1 MDVVFLWINA
11 SDPRVAAQLRR
22 AHTTKA
28 GAVNATGD
36 GAQPMRYRS
45 FGELELS
52 IASVKR
58 FATGVGRMFIIT
70 SGERPTFTHNDV
82 RLIQHA
88 SFIPRSRLPTFSTHA
103 IHAHLYRLSRRL
115 SNPFLL
121 MDDDI
126 LLTRRLNLRQL
137 QTNYLAS
144 EGRRWPLKPLAN
156 RTFLRGVQNSV
167 LAARQ
172 RLGAGQPRQHVPA
185 HAPQLC
191 FFETLV
197 ATARIFQKETLEHLY
212 NPFRSL
218 NECNL
223 RVLWN
228 AVDRKFGTCNTR
240 AGDRVV
246 HFLEMGIHGVPAFSR
261 ELCNVRDAPRQ
272 YVTIN
277 DAIRNASA
285 LALAAYT
292 TALRPFFAWLRAL
305 YAVNGSQWAART
317 YGDAMVCHRPPPPSP
332 PPPPPP
338 PPPGL
343 LCRWFHRGCAGS
355 SKS

>member
-11 SDPRVAAQLRR
+11 SDPRVAVQLRR

-58 FATGVGRMFIIT
+58 FARGVGRMFLIT
-70 SGERPTFTHNDV
+70 SGERPTFWHNDV
-82 RLIQHA
+82 RLIKHA
-88 SFIPRSRLPTFSTHA
+88 SFIPRNRLPTFSTHA
-103 IHAHLYRLSRRL
+103 IHAWLHRLSRRL

-126 LLTRRLNLRQL
+126 LLTSRLNLRHL
-137 QTNYLAS
+137 NTNYLAG
-144 EGRRWPLKPLAN
+144 EGQEWPLKPLAN

-167 LAARQ
+167 LAIRQ
-172 RLGAGQPRQHVPA
+172 RLGAGYARQHVPS
-185 HAPQLC
+185 HTPQLC

-197 ATARIFQKETLEHLY
+197 GTARIFQIETLEHPY

-218 NECNL
+218 DESNL

-228 AVDRKFGTCNTR
+228 AVDRKFGTCRTR
-240 AGDRVV
+240 PGDRVI
-246 HFLEMGIHGVPAFSR
+246 HFLEMGVHGVPAFSR

-272 YVTIN
+272 YVTLN
-277 DAIRNASA
+277 DAIRDANGS
-285 LALAAYT
+285 LAAYT
-292 TALRPFFAWLRAL
+292 TALRPFFAWLAAL
-305 YAVNGSQWAART
+305 YAVNGSQWAARS
-317 YGDAMVCHRPPPPSP
+317 YGDAMICHSPPS

-343 LCRWFHRGCAGS
+343 LCRWFHRGCATGGS
-355 SKS
+355 